1 MSDNPNNEQNQ
12 GRRAFNEELEVA
24 GNQLVER
31 VRELIEEGNVRRLI
45 IRNQDGRTLL
55 EIPLTF
61 GVVAGGALLV
71 FYPLL
76 AGLAAIGGLVSRL
89 HIEVVREETDDLM
102 HDVKEKVDDVRGE
115 LRSAA
120 KDARKNVEN
129 VRDELTGE

>member
-12 GRRAFNEELEVA
+12 DRRTFSEELEVA

-76 AGLAAIGGLVSRL
+76 AGLAAIGGLVTRL
-89 HIEVVREETDDLM
+89 RIEVVREEPDAIVQ
-102 HDVKEKVDDVRGE
+102 DVKEKVND
-115 LRSAA
+115 
-120 KDARKNVEN
+120 
-129 VRDELTGE
+129 VRDELTGGE